1 MTFLKIETL
10 DILMSPVKIVSF
22 HVVILE
28 KQVYESLILDIKIA
42 HIYAHLQCT
51 RQVLRDVH

>member
-1 MTFLKIETL
+1 MTFLKIEIL

-42 HIYAHLQCT
+42 HIY
-51 RQVLRDVH
+51 